1 MKSVASSV
9 PTSFS
14 RCILVALAM
23 VVLMWG
29 CEFAGSGKEKE
40 TPRTKVSSKESPE
53 AGRINIGIDIT
64 MQPVIQQLV
73 DAFHIE
79 NPKAELN
86 AIYATEDELVKGL
99 QQDSMRLII
108 LSRELTAPETA
119 VLRKQQSRTTVTQI
133 ASDAIVAI
141 LHPENPMD
149 SLTMEALGKVVR
161 GEAYTWRQ
169 IGGDSDDPVNL
180 VFDAPTSSTVRM
192 IRERFLKPEQALPK
206 NAFEATS
213 QEKVVEYVS
222 QDKNAIGFI
231 GYCQVS
237 DRDSRAVQAVLE
249 KIKLARLDA
258 TDTSDVSGFFIRPY
272 QNEIALGRYPLSRPV
287 IIVSREHFL
296 GLGTGF
302 ANYSAGEI
310 GQRILLKAGL
320 VPKSMPPRL
329 IVLPEKED

>member
-1 MKSVASSV
+1 MKTVKRASS
-9 PTSFS
+9 PLHLQF
-14 RCILVALAM
+14 LFWAL
-23 VVLMWG
+23 LSGLFLCG
-29 CEFAGSGKEKE
+29 CEPTGTGKEGNG
-40 TPRTKVSSKESPE
+40 TRPTISSKESPE
-53 AGRINIGIDIT
+53 EGRINIGIDIT
-64 MQPVIQQLV
+64 MQPVLKQLV
-73 DAFHIE
+73 DGFHVE
-79 NPKAELN
+79 NEKAHLK

-108 LSRELTAPETA
+108 LSRELTAAETS
-119 VLRKQQSRTTVTQI
+119 VLRKQQSRTTVTPL

-149 SLTMEALGKVVR
+149 SITMAQLGRVVR
-161 GEAYTWRQ
+161 GEAKTWRE
-169 IGGDSDDPVNL
+169 IGGNSDDPVNL

-192 IRERFLKPEQALPK
+192 IRERFLKRDQQLPA

-222 QDKNAIGFI
+222 KDKNAIGFI
-231 GYCQVS
+231 GYCHVS
-237 DRDSRAVQAVLE
+237 DRDSRAVQEVLE

-287 IIVSREHFL
+287 FIVSREHFI

-302 ANYSAGEI
+302 VTYSAGEI